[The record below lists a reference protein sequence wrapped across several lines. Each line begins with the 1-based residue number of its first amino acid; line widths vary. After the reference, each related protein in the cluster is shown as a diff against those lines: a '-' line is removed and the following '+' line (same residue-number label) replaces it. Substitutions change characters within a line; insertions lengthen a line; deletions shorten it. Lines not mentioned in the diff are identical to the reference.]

1 MPCYAGGPMTTKAKS
16 RAPGETAIG
25 KVVIKAMSSLNT
37 WIYRTTGGRLG
48 GRFPGGAP
56 LLLLTTVGR
65 KSGQPRTT
73 PLIYLS
79 DGDDLAVVAS
89 KAGMD
94 NHPLWYTNLVAN
106 PDVEVEV
113 GRERRLLRARTAT
126 AEEKAR
132 LWPKLVAIYPTYED
146 YQKRTEREIPVV
158 ILSPRERAAA

>member
-1 MPCYAGGPMTTKAKS
+1 MTKKAKS
-16 RAPGETAIG
+16 VAPGETPIG
-25 KVVIKAMSSLNT
+25 KLVIKAMSSVNT
-37 WIYRTTGGRLG
+37 WIYRATGGKVG

-56 LLLLTTVGR
+56 LLLLTTIGR
-65 KSGQPRTT
+65 KSGEPRTT

-79 DGDDLAVVAS
+79 DGDDLVIVAS

-94 NHPLWYTNLVAN
+94 NHPLWYMNLVAN

-132 LWPKLVAIYPTYED
+132 LWPELVAIYSDYAA
-146 YQKRTEREIPVV
+146 YQKRTERDIPVV
-158 ILSPRERAAA
+158 ILSPRERAA